1 MKQFGL
7 RILSWIL
14 MITLLVI
21 NAVSLSP
28 EWMEWIMNFRTQS
41 KTFFPTS
48 RQHVGDLYN
57 FTYLKRFG
65 KKGWSPNFKPNN
77 CNKPNNID
85 LYTLND
91 SYLQNRVDTSAF
103 CGVRKL
109 TQSLWDGDS
118 PYIQLDSQKTNI
130 LIIETVERYVRI
142 RGNNMGWMKHFNF
155 GSPPKPTN
163 STSIA
168 QKMTFESIQKHFF
181 NPHINQNLE
190 FNLFDYKTF
199 TPLWETR
206 ASLTHQLFNRVPPV
220 VTVVGNGEYL
230 VLTETVD
237 GKQRLAS
244 NFPILGDELQI
255 LVNSLNEIR
264 AFYLEKGFSEV
275 YLSVIPNPAHIVDTQ
290 FAYNQLIP
298 KIQKHPDL
306 KIPIID
312 IYSIFKK
319 NPTMVYAKNETHWT
333 NEGMQLWIDEVNRVL
348 HLN

>member
-1 MKQFGL
+1 MKKIGL
-7 RILSWIL
+7 RILSWMLI
-14 MITLLVI
+14 ITLWVI
-21 NAVSLSP
+21 NIVSLSP
-28 EWMEWIMNFRTQS
+28 EWMEWIMNFRSQS

-48 RQHVGDLYN
+48 RQHAGDLYN
-57 FTYLKRFG
+57 FTYLKKFG
-65 KKGWSPNFKPNN
+65 KKGWSPHFKPNL
-77 CNKPNNID
+77 CNKPKNID

-91 SYLQNRVDTSAF
+91 SYLQNRFDTSAF

-142 RGNNMGWMKHFNF
+142 RGNNLGWMKHFNF
-155 GSPPKPTN
+155 VLPPKPT
-163 STSIA
+163 TQPSIA
-168 QKMTFESIQKHFF
+168 EKMTFSSLEKHFF
-181 NPHINQNLE
+181 NPHMNQNLE
-190 FNLFDYKTF
+190 FNLFDYKPF
-199 TPLWETR
+199 MPLWETR
-206 ASLTHQLFNRVPPV
+206 ATLTHELFHRVPSV

-244 NFPILGDELQI
+244 NFPILDDELQI
-255 LVNSLNEIR
+255 LVNSLNKIR
-264 AFYLEKGFSEV
+264 NFYLEKGFSEV
-275 YLSVIPNPAHIVDTQ
+275 YLSVIPNPVHIVDTQ

-306 KIPIID
+306 KMPVID
-312 IYSIFKK
+312 IYSVFKQH
-319 NPTMVYAKNETHWT
+319 PIGVFAKNETHWT
-333 NEGMQLWIDEVNRVL
+333 NEGMQLWIDEVNRTL